1 MSISTVLSTAVTGLV
16 SHSSRV
22 AASAGNIANVNTD
35 GYLAKN
41 AKTGVGAQVFTSHAF
56 GSGSV
61 HVAAI
66 EPSNVNLAKEFID
79 IIAARA
85 AYEASAR
92 VISTADEMHK
102 DVLDIK
108 A

>member
-1 MSISTVLSTAVTGLV
+1 MSISTILSTAVTGLV
-16 SHSSRV
+16 SNSARV
-22 AASAGNIANVNTD
+22 ATRAENIANLNTD
-35 GYLAKN
+35 GYLAKEVQ
-41 AKTGVGAQVFTSHAF
+41 TGFGGQAFTSTAF

-61 HVAAI
+61 HVEAI

-79 IIAARA
+79 IIAAKA

-92 VISTADEMHK
+92 VFSTAEEMHR